1 MKLHLL
7 KSYPYNFQMVV
18 DKTMSFQL
26 RFADR
31 DYQVDDLI
39 FLEEYSGDT
48 GYTGRTQLSKINNVI
63 IGDGLEDGYVIL
75 NMELRSLAIVDGEK
89 YVTQV

>member
-48 GYTGRTQLSKINNVI
+48 GYTGRTQLAKINNI
-63 IGDGLEDGYVIL
+63 ILGDGLEDGYVIL
-75 NMELRSLAIVDGEK
+75 NMELRSLAIFDGEK

>member
-48 GYTGRTQLSKINNVI
+48 GYTGRTQLAKINNI
-63 IGDGLEDGYVIL
+63 ILGDGLEDGYVIL

-89 YVTQV
+89 YVTNV

>member
-48 GYTGRTQLSKINNVI
+48 GYTGRTQLAKINNVI

-89 YVTQV
+89 YVTKV

>member
-1 MKLHLL
+1 MNVHTL

-26 RFADR
+26 RYADR
-31 DYQVDDLI
+31 DYQVGDLL
-39 FLEEYSGDT
+39 FLKEYSEKWE
-48 GYTGRTQLSKINNVI
+48 YTGRTQLAVINNII

-75 NMELRSLAIVDGEK
+75 NMELRSLAIIDGVR

>member
-7 KSYPYNFQMVV
+7 KSYHYNFQMVV

-31 DYQVDDLI
+31 DYRVDDLI

-48 GYTGRTQLSKINNVI
+48 GYTGRTQLAKINNI
-63 IGDGLEDGYVIL
+63 ILGDGLEDGYVIL

>member
-26 RFADR
+26 RFSDR

-48 GYTGRTQLSKINNVI
+48 GYTGRTQLAKINNVI

>member
-7 KSYPYNFQMVV
+7 KSYHYNFQMVV

-48 GYTGRTQLSKINNVI
+48 GYTGRTQLAKINNVI
-63 IGDGLEDGYVIL
+63 IGEGLEDGYVIL

>member
-1 MKLHLL
+1 
-7 KSYPYNFQMVV
+7 MVV

-48 GYTGRTQLSKINNVI
+48 GYTGRTQLAKINNI
-63 IGDGLEDGYVIL
+63 ILGDGLEDGYVIL

-89 YVTQV
+89 YVTNV

>member
-1 MKLHLL
+1 
-7 KSYPYNFQMVV
+7 MVV

-26 RFADR
+26 RYADR

-39 FLEEYSGDT
+39 FLKEYWEGE
-48 GYTGRTQLSKINNVI
+48 YTGRTQLAVINNII

-75 NMELRSLAIVDGEK
+75 NMELRSLAIIDGVR

>member
-26 RFADR
+26 RYADR
-31 DYQVDDLI
+31 DYRVDDLI
-39 FLEEYSGDT
+39 LLQEYSGDT
-48 GYTGRTQLSKINNVI
+48 GYTGRTQLAKINNVI
-63 IGDGLEDGYVIL
+63 VGDGLESEYVIL

>member
-31 DYQVDDLI
+31 DYRVDDLI

-48 GYTGRTQLSKINNVI
+48 GFTGRTQLAKINNI
-63 IGDGLEDGYVIL
+63 ILGDGLEDGYVIL
-75 NMELRSLAIVDGEK
+75 NMELRSLAIVEGEK

>member
-48 GYTGRTQLSKINNVI
+48 GYTGRTQLAKINNVI

-75 NMELRSLAIVDGEK
+75 NMELRSLTIVDGVR

>member
-26 RFADR
+26 RVADR
-31 DYQVDDLI
+31 DYQTGDLI
-39 FLEEYSGDT
+39 FLREYTEEGE
-48 GYTGRTQLSKINNVI
+48 YTGRTQPAKINNVT
-63 IGDGLEDGYVIL
+63 IGDGLEVDYVIL
-75 NMELRSLAIVDGEK
+75 NMELVSLVILEGKRYESK
-89 YVTQV
+89 I

>member
-26 RFADR
+26 RFADK

-39 FLEEYSGDT
+39 FLEEYSGNT
-48 GYTGRTQLSKINNVI
+48 GYTGRTQLAKINNVI

>member
-48 GYTGRTQLSKINNVI
+48 GYTGRTQLAKINNVI

-75 NMELRSLAIVDGEK
+75 NMELRSLAIVDGEE
-89 YVTQV
+89 YVTKV

>member
-31 DYQVDDLI
+31 DYRVDDLI

-48 GYTGRTQLSKINNVI
+48 GYTGRTQLAKINNI
-63 IGDGLEDGYVIL
+63 ILGDGLEDGYVIL

-89 YVTQV
+89 YVTKV